1 MATSPSHPQQNED
14 PEKELADYISLDVY
28 EDAADTADQSFEL
41 STFCDNDT
49 LDLQLED
56 TSDELIK
63 PVYIIAKLA
72 SQSQSR
78 SLQA

>member
-1 MATSPSHPQQNED
+1 MVAPKFPQQHE
-14 PEKELADYISLDVY
+14 EHESELTDYISLDAY
-28 EDAADTADQSFEL
+28 EEEEDAVDESFVL

-49 LDLQLED
+49 TDLQLD

-63 PVYIIAKLA
+63 PVSIIMKFGL
-72 SQSQSR
+72 QSQSR